1 MLVPSFN
8 QDVASVILQRSDL
21 AKVQTIAHMVPKL
34 CALEILKM
42 KKSLTPM
49 NAGLTL
55 YSMASV
61 GFYDQE
67 FYEAVVLQFQAAKAT
82 LTDLGYFS

>member
-1 MLVPSFN
+1 
-8 QDVASVILQRSDL
+8 
-21 AKVQTIAHMVPKL
+21 MVPKL

-42 KKSLTPM
+42 KKTLTPM

-67 FYEAVVLQFQAAKAT
+67 FYEAIVL
-82 LTDLGYFS
+82 